1 MTDLFHYIE
10 RHVVKPCYSANNAF
24 GKSINK
30 SAKAFI
36 DILKKEEIITGKTK
50 SISLASVSYEYRRL

>member
-1 MTDLFHYIE
+1 MTDLFQYIE
-10 RHVVKPCYSANNAF
+10 RHVVRRCYSANNAF
-24 GKSINK
+24 GKSIDK

-50 SISLASVSYEYRRL
+50 PISLASIPYEYRRL